1 MLAGPSSVR
10 DADGDGAGGDHRRME
25 GRPPIRGRKVLWR
38 GNRAT
43 PTFKRISVHA
53 FRALFTDLAN
63 RDDVCRAFTL
73 AVAACGS
80 FVHSALC
87 NSVCRRMSAA
97 VCHVTALALSIAF
110 VFCVVER
117 P

>member
-10 DADGDGAGGDHRRME
+10 DAVGDGAGGDHRRME
-25 GRPPIRGRKVLWR
+25 GSPPSGVARYCGGGTALPRPSSVFQFTHSALYLLIRRTGM
-38 GNRAT
+38 
-43 PTFKRISVHA
+43 TFVA
-53 FRALFTDLAN
+53 
-63 RDDVCRAFTL
+63 AFTL

-97 VCHVTALALSIAF
+97 VCQVAALALSIAF